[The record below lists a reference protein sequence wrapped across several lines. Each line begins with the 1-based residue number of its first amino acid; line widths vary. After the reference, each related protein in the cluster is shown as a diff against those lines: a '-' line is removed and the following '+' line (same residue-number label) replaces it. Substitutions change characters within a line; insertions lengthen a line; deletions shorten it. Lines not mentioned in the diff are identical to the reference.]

1 MMRSSLFYIANTI
14 SRIATRLLV
23 RSDILGDENL
33 PQYNQKDPKQRAYFI
48 LENNRSSH
56 RHLLLRAAR
65 QQDYLLS
72 DQQILSQEP
81 SAEDS
86 EEIGLHDLMATL
98 ASNPDIT
105 VNLYP
110 VAIFHGRLPSRE
122 KSWLKLIFSES
133 WNNSLWLSYALQL
146 LFNGRQT
153 LIHIGK
159 PLPLNPLVDAQA
171 TSDHIKQKTL
181 RIVRTHFQHLRSSV
195 IGPDLSH
202 RRTLISLVLKSPD
215 VQNAIDLQAA
225 RNNTDRD
232 KIERH
237 CQKLLNDIAA
247 NFSPTITRVLDGL
260 FNIVWKKL
268 YTNIQVN
275 NIESVQQIAPTHQL
289 IYLPC
294 HRSHMD
300 YLLLSWALYRQGLML
315 PHVAAGDNLNMPIIG
330 PILKRAGAIFMRRR
344 FQGDDLYRSLYKAY
358 LQQMSHRGH
367 SLEYFI
373 EGGRSRT
380 GRLLP
385 PKTGLLSMSIETH
398 IQEPEHPVAIVPIWI
413 SYDRLVESQSFQHEL
428 SGKSKPKET
437 LGTFL
442 RTLKILKEDY
452 GEAQL
457 SFGQPIALS
466 EHIDPTHSLK
476 ANVNKLA
483 SQIMQGINSATYI
496 NTSSML
502 ATCLLSTSEPFHKK
516 KLEDQ
521 VKQIQQLLI
530 RLNDINQITL
540 PTTCTTQWITD
551 AETRKQ
557 LQIQGN
563 DILLSRSQKQ
573 ELCFYR
579 NNIQPILILP
589 ALTLLLAY
597 RLPNTSVQRMN
608 KIMRTLYP
616 FLQAEL
622 FLPISDNKLTPV
634 LKKIREALI
643 LQGLLERNGNHY
655 SSRLKHSLI
664 ATLALTGESVVLR
677 YYIVIR
683 TLFHYKELTEEDLL
697 DTYRDITGKLHHQ
710 FGYVSSDYSDKTV
723 LMTFISQLGKQELIV
738 KRNNRFSLNFN
749 SESLFKE
756 SQYVLRASLTELI
769 DQHLGIT
776 KPAFSAKK

>member
-1 MMRSSLFYIANTI
+1 MMRSALFYIANII

-23 RSDILGDENL
+23 RSDVIGGENL

-159 PLPLNPLVDAQA
+159 PLPLNPLIDTRQNTDLSEHKA
-171 TSDHIKQKTL
+171 L
-181 RIVRTHFQHLRSSV
+181 RIVRTHFQQLRSSV

-202 RRTLISLVLKSPD
+202 RRTLISLVLKNPE
-215 VQNAIDLQAA
+215 VQSAINLQAEN
-225 RNNTDRD
+225 NNTDRD

-247 NFSPTITRVLDGL
+247 DFSPATTRVLDSI
-260 FNIVWKKL
+260 FNILWKKL
-268 YTNIQVN
+268 YTKIQVS
-275 NIESVQQIAPTHQL
+275 NIKPVQHIAQTHQL

-300 YLLLSWALYRQGLML
+300 YLLLSWALYRHGLML
-315 PHVAAGDNLNMPIIG
+315 PHVAAGDNLNIPVIG
-330 PILKRAGAIFMRRR
+330 PILKRAGAIFMRRH
-344 FQGDDLYRSLYKAY
+344 FQGDTLYRCLYKAY

-385 PKTGLLSMSIETH
+385 PKTGLLSMSIDTY

-457 SFGQPIALS
+457 SFGQPIELS
-466 EHIDPTHSLK
+466 QQVDTTQPLQK
-476 ANVNKLA
+476 NVSTIA
-483 SQIMQGINSATYI
+483 SQIMQGINNATSI
-496 NTSSML
+496 STSSIL
-502 ATCLLSTSEPFHKK
+502 ATCLLSNSEPLHKNR
-516 KLEDQ
+516 LETQ
-521 VKQIQQLLI
+521 AKQMQQLLKC
-530 RLNDINQITL
+530 LNDNNQAVFT
-540 PTTCTTQWITD
+540 TTCTSQWLID
-551 AETRKQ
+551 AEKRKQ
-557 LQIQGN
+557 LQIHGN
-563 DILLSRSQKQ
+563 DISLTDSQKQ

-579 NNIQPILILP
+579 NNIQHILILP

-597 RLPNTSVQRMN
+597 RSPNPSVQRMN
-608 KIMRTLYP
+608 RMIRTLYP

-622 FLPISDNKLTPV
+622 FLPTSEGKLTPA

-643 LQGLLERNGNHY
+643 TQGLLEDNGNHY
-655 SSRLKHSLI
+655 SPLLQHSLT
-664 ATLALTGESVVLR
+664 ATLMLTAESVVLR

-683 TLFHYKELTEEDLL
+683 ALFHFKELTEEDLT
-697 DTYRDITGKLHHQ
+697 DTYLDITGKIHLQ
-710 FGYVSSDYSDKTV
+710 YGYISSEYSDKTV
-723 LMTFISQLGKQELIV
+723 LLTFLTQLEKQELLT
-738 KRNNRFSLNFN
+738 KRENRLTLNFN
-749 SESLFKE
+749 TDSLFKE
-756 SQYVLRASLTELI
+756 SQHILRASLTELI
-769 DQHLGIT
+769 DQQLGM
-776 KPAFSAKK
+776 AK